1 MSFYAKHGAAA
12 AVKAAVERAKPVPV
26 RRVKPL
32 TEVSRVEI
40 YKLPKLKTGIHQLDR
55 LLGGGLYFGQ
65 VDIIA
70 GKRGGWEEHT
80 GGADDGQRDGPGI

>member
-1 MSFYAKHGAAA
+1 MSFYANMELP

-55 LLGGGLYFGQ
+55 LLGGDCTL
-65 VDIIA
+65 D
-70 GKRGGWEEHT
+70 RWNHCRETRGWEEHT
-80 GGADDGQRDGPGI
+80 GRADDGQRDGPGI